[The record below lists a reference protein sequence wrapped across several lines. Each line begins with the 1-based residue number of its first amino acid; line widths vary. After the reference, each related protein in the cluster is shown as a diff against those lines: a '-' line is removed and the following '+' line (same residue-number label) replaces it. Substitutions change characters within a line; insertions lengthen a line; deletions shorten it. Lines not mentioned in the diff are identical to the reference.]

1 MLHKSWTENGQ
12 TNQDVS
18 ASVRLKLY
26 RCDTHKQRWSSYH
39 IISATILTVLTIS
52 VDTLQVELGQTP
64 TWNIVSFLKHC
75 NKMEQDKPLP
85 WLADGSSFQS
95 ASWAHCY
102 HLAVR
107 LGIFRNGWIWSLLG
121 SLSFG
126 WTRRQLGIMDAVA
139 EQWPQEKKF
148 MLQFQ
153 SQFHIF
159 PEEPWEMGTWM
170 PSLSPCSIVCSCP
183 SVPLALV
190 WQETNSAYSLVV
202 ILRVSDSTVWIAL
215 AEGWEASGWQTP
227 RGSQWN

>member
-1 MLHKSWTENGQ
+1 MVYGQ

-18 ASVRLKLY
+18 ASVWLKLCK
-26 RCDTHKQRWSSYH
+26 CDTHKQRWSSYR

-85 WLADGSSFQS
+85 WLAEGSSFQS
-95 ASWAHCY
+95 AFWAHCY
-102 HLAVR
+102 RLAVR
-107 LGIFRNGWIWSLLG
+107 LGIFRIGWIWRVFSGLL
-121 SLSFG
+121 
-126 WTRRQLGIMDAVA
+126 WMN
-139 EQWPQEKKF
+139 EKTARNHGCCSWAMTPGKDV

-159 PEEPWEMGTWM
+159 PEEPWEIGTWM
-170 PSLSPCSIVCSCP
+170 PSLSPCSIVCNCP
-183 SVPLALV
+183 SVPQALV
-190 WQETNSAYSLVV
+190 WQETNSAYSLVA